1 MSNCQ
6 GCGSV
11 LDPTHEEV
19 NQAVADVLVASLK
32 DAKKHGEI
40 CPLCGHS
47 QAQPVSHRKS
57 VQFFLLLTLILL
69 VGALAVAY
77 HLHRS
82 TEREAA
88 ASQALTQI
96 SANAQVI
103 GLLGKPLS
111 IRGPVLGQIKQ
122 DETGWHEARI
132 SMRVHGPKA
141 DATAQVS
148 GGRTSGEPWKFTTLE
163 VTVPELKKKVNLITG
178 AIIEY
183 DPSAY
188 VNIHTE
194 AAAIPEYVLA
204 DVPPPRW
211 DGNYPCV
218 FAVANYAPE
227 IRTCATPVPMSRSNR
242 ESVDHFETDLRT
254 GKFILRQT
262 DLSIQEAGFEIPLTR
277 SYTPQDWLP
286 QNKMHA
292 FGVNSNHP
300 YDIAPLGTRN
310 PYTEQY
316 IVLEDGAFLYFPRVS
331 DGTGYSDAI
340 FRQSEAGNSYYK
352 ATVHWTGQGW
362 ELQAQ
367 DGSRISF
374 PESTTP
380 EIWRKAL
387 LRR

>member
-1 MSNCQ
+1 
-6 GCGSV
+6 
-11 LDPTHEEV
+11 
-19 NQAVADVLVASLK
+19 
-32 DAKKHGEI
+32 
-40 CPLCGHS
+40 
-47 QAQPVSHRKS
+47 
-57 VQFFLLLTLILL
+57 
-69 VGALAVAY
+69 
-77 HLHRS
+77 
-82 TEREAA
+82 
-88 ASQALTQI
+88 
-96 SANAQVI
+96 
-103 GLLGKPLS
+103 
-111 IRGPVLGQIKQ
+111 
-122 DETGWHEARI
+122 
-132 SMRVHGPKA
+132 MRVHGPKA

-163 VTVPELKKKVNLITG
+163 VTVPATKKKVNLITG

-211 DGNYPCV
+211 DGNYPCA

-254 GKFILRQT
+254 GKSIFRQT

-316 IVLEDGAFLYFPRVS
+316 IVLEDGAFLDFPRVS

-374 PESTTP
+374 PELTTP

-387 LRR
+387 LRDTHHSAGHKITTIRDPQRNLTAIQAPDGASIRLTDDNQSRIKEREGSGGNRCVYSPTTLPAI